1 VIAVTVVAMSRVK
14 TFAGALTLVLL
25 ASCGGSA
32 KKATPVA
39 PPVSVAIATTAAPT
53 TAAPTTVPAPTA
65 PPTTAGATTTTMSL
79 KDLEK
84 VVRQAHAQY
93 WVEALPCIARPSV
106 CDPASFTLAD
116 SLLRARLLES
126 TKALAE
132 KNWIVRQNES
142 DLGLFVVESVVLNES
157 RTVATLKECLW
168 DSAITLQPNAG
179 PNGEDIIVDDSKS
192 SFENTLTMVLTEG
205 RWLMSDRR
213 EISRYEGV
221 NKCAG
226 R

>member
-1 VIAVTVVAMSRVK
+1 MSRLK

-32 KKATPVA
+32 KKAAPVA
-39 PPVSVAIATTAAPT
+39 SPVSPATATTVAPTSAAPT
-53 TAAPTTVPAPTA
+53 TLPAPTA
-65 PPTTAGATTTTMSL
+65 PPTTVAPTTTTLSL
-79 KDLEK
+79 QDLEK
-84 VVRQAHAQY
+84 VVRQAHADY
-93 WVEALPCIARPSV
+93 WAEAVRCIAAPVS
-106 CDPASFTLAD
+106 CDPVPFTAPD

-132 KNWIVRQNES
+132 KKWIVRQNEL
-142 DLGLFVVESVVLNES
+142 DPGLFVVKSVVFNEK
-157 RTVATLKECLW
+157 RTVAMLQECLW

-179 PNGEDIIVDDSKS
+179 PNGEDIVVDETKL
-192 SFENTLTMVLTEG
+192 SFEYTVTMVLSAG

-213 EISRYEGV
+213 EVSKQEGV
-221 NKCAG
+221 NECAG